1 MASSY
6 SNYHP
11 VDSILSSLAQE
22 AVQGEQAFIAN
33 QIFETVQTPERSG
46 TLLIEASRN
55 FSITGDITAANVAFN
70 GSANVTLNATLDNGT
85 VTAAKLNTAS
95 TLNIRDSAGSVLK
108 TINFPGA

>member
-1 MASSY
+1 MAGLNFPNSPS
-6 SNYHP
+6 
-11 VDSILSSLAQE
+11 D
-22 AVQGEQAFIAN
+22 GD
-33 QIFETVQTPERSG
+33 IFTSGDFSFKFDTAKGYWIQLTGETVATSAA
-46 TLLIEASRN
+46 TLEASRN